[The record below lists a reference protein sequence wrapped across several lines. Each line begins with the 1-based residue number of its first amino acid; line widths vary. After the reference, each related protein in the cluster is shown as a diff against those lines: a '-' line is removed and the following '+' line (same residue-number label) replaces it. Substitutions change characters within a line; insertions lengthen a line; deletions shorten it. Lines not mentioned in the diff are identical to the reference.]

1 MPKYDIIIVANSP
14 GELSALVKPV
24 AETLY
29 RKISD
34 ARIILVLTPCQY
46 TSGKEMEYIKSIRG
60 ISEVI
65 PAKGYTNWILRNRKP
80 KINFAEK
87 GIVLYLGGDL
97 AHAILVAKKVK
108 YPAVAYVQD
117 RLGWSGSYKRFF
129 VPDVRTKARLS
140 RNQKIKRKIK
150 IVGDLMVDSVGH
162 IRKWTPKKNV
172 ITFLPGSR
180 HWQINHTTPIY
191 KKIIEHI
198 RIEMPKAVFQMV
210 SSPFVQ
216 AKPIDGVKVID
227 LDEVHNS
234 ELVITIPGTNTARL
248 AAMGIPMISVFP
260 LDNPDVIPLDGLPHY
275 IGKIPYLGSKFKKVL
290 VDTLNKKIKYFALPN
305 MKANREIVPEIRGII
320 YPATVAMKA
329 VALLDD
335 FEKRKTMSEE
345 LKKAMGRPG
354 AAIKIAEEI
363 NEALH

>member
-60 ISEVI
+60 ISEVV

-80 KINFAEK
+80 KIKFREK
-87 GIVLYLGGDL
+87 GIVIYLGGDL

-108 YPAVAYVQD
+108 YPAFAYVQE
-117 RLGWSGSYKRFF
+117 RLGWSGSYKKFF
-129 VPDVRTKARLS
+129 VPDVKTKAKFKNL
-140 RNQKIKRKIK
+140 KRKIK

-162 IRKWTPKKNV
+162 IKKWTPKNNV

-198 RIEMPKAVFQMV
+198 RIEMPKAIFQQV
-210 SSPFVQ
+210 SSPFVK
-216 AKPIDGVKVID
+216 AKPIDGVKMID
-227 LDEVHNS
+227 LDDVHNS

-260 LDNPDVIPLDGLPHY
+260 LDNPDAIPMDGLPHY
-275 IGKIPYLGSKFKKVL
+275 IGKIPYIGSKFKRVL

-305 MKANREIVPEIRGII
+305 MKAKREIVPEIRGII

-329 VALLDD
+329 ISLLEDP
-335 FEKRKTMSEE
+335 ERRKVMSEE
-345 LKKAMGRPG
+345 LKKTMGRPG

-363 NEALH
+363 NEALHQTA